1 MGVLN
6 WGDCLYWHLP
16 FLALSDP
23 ERGCPRAREARR
35 EGGGPGGPHPTLST
49 CKGEPVRAYL
59 YLINT
64 VERGGFC
71 FLCLVC
77 RIIGEPQLGVMERGG
92 VQIKERSEAKLF
104 NLYGC
109 N

>member
-1 MGVLN
+1 MFGN
-6 WGDCLYWHLP
+6 RQEQR
-16 FLALSDP
+16 LSNP

-35 EGGGPGGPHPTLST
+35 EGGGPGGPHPALST

-59 YLINT
+59 YLFNMGR
-64 VERGGFC
+64 RGGFC
-71 FLCLVC
+71 FLYLLCC
-77 RIIGEPQLGVMERGG
+77 MKGEPRFGVIGGGG